1 MFLSARN
8 ESSES
13 EDIQELINSSLK
25 CNASTPA
32 DDMESGRGG
41 ARAAGSTS
49 SSSPLPMVLPS
60 EQKARYS
67 TEEDPSRCSC
77 SDSFF
82 GKYFSFLLLMFVTA
96 SLVILPLVL
105 PPLPPPPSMLMLV
118 PVAMLVM
125 LLVLAFMPTSG
136 GRSATGPTAYL

>member
-13 EDIQELINSSLK
+13 EDIQELISSSLK

-41 ARAAGSTS
+41 AGAAGSTS
-49 SSSPLPMVLPS
+49 SSPSAPMVLPFQ
-60 EQKARYS
+60 QKAGYRR
-67 TEEDPSRCSC
+67 EEDPGRCSC

-82 GKYFSFLLLMFVTA
+82 GKYFTFLVLMFVTA

-125 LLVLAFMPTSG
+125 LLALAFMPTSG
-136 GRSATGPTAYL
+136 GRGATSPTAYL